1 MNQLKIMN
9 KQFNHR
15 PLEVTKLSL
24 TREQAVNK
32 FLSSRNGLAYLAMKY
47 PNLNVSDA
55 VNEYKKAAL

>member
-1 MNQLKIMN
+1 MN

-24 TREQAVNK
+24 TREQAINK

-47 PNLNVSDA
+47 PNLSVADA
-55 VNEYKKAAL
+55 VSEYKKAAL